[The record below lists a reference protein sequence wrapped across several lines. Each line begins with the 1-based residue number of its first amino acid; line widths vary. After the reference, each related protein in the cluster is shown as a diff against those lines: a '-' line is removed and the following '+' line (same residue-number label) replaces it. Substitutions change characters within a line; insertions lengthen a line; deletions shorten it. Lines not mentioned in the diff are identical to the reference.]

1 MSQFPSFGPQKP
13 RTRGRDR
20 ERERERENS
29 EKNLDVMLMGAT
41 RGVFTAIEKM
51 GKSNGGKGGRIINVA
66 SVAGLTVQ
74 ILNFQK

>member
-1 MSQFPSFGPQKP
+1 
-13 RTRGRDR
+13 
-20 ERERERENS
+20 
-29 EKNLDVMLMGAT
+29 MGAT

-74 ILNFQK
+74 ILNFQKYLGE